1 LKDQHKNIS
10 LLANAPIRKV
20 LWKFFLPAF
29 TGVVINSLYNIV
41 DRIFVGQGVGSLALS
56 GLSVVFPIMIIMM
69 AFGMLIGMG
78 AGVRISIHLGK
89 KEYQKAEGVLGNAF
103 ILLIITSLIITVV
116 GFLAKD
122 PLLRMFGASIETME
136 YANDYLKIILLGTM
150 LNMVGFSLNNIIRSE
165 GNAKIA
171 MYSMLISAGT
181 NIILDPI
188 FIFVLDMGVQGVAWA
203 TIISQFIL
211 CIWVLRHFRS
221 KFSVVRLRFA
231 NFSLSLPI
239 ILSIITI
246 GFSPFAMQF
255 ASSIVHGVFNAQ
267 LIRYGGDLAV
277 GALGIIMSGSMVVV
291 MSIIAINMAAQP
303 IFGFNYGAGN
313 FVRVK
318 QTLIISLKVA
328 IIVSILGFI
337 VMELFP
343 GIVIMLFNAS
353 DPELLEIGK
362 KGLRIFMLGLP
373 VVGFQI
379 IAGNFFQ
386 STGKA
391 GIAALISLL
400 RQVIVLIPMLLFL
413 PTIWGLTGVWVSAP
427 LSDLVSGVISFIFL
441 SREVKRLNRAIAQ
454 NSIALTE
461 I

>member
-1 LKDQHKNIS
+1 LNNQHKNIS
-10 LLANAPIRKV
+10 LLADAPIRKV

-41 DRIFVGQGVGSLALS
+41 DRIFVGQGVGAIALS

-103 ILLIITSLIITVV
+103 VLLIITSLVITVV
-116 GFLAKD
+116 GFLVKD

-136 YANDYLKIILLGTM
+136 YANDYLKIILLGTI

-188 FIFVLDMGVQGVAWA
+188 FIFVLDMGVQGVALA

-221 KFSVVRLRFA
+221 RFSVVRLRFA
-231 NFSLSLPI
+231 NLSLSWPI

-255 ASSIVHGVFNAQ
+255 ASSIVHGIFNAQ
-267 LIRYGGDLAV
+267 LISYGGDLAV
-277 GALGIIMSGSMVVV
+277 GAMGIIISVAMLVV

-303 IFGFNYGAGN
+303 IFGFNHGAGN

-318 QTLIISLKVA
+318 QTLSISLKAA
-328 IIVSILGFI
+328 IVVSIVGFA

-343 GIVIMLFNAS
+343 GVVIKMFNAS

-379 IAGNFFQ
+379 IAGNYFQ

-391 GIAALISLL
+391 GIAAVISLL

-413 PTIWGLTGVWVSAP
+413 PTVWGLTGVWVSAP

-441 SREVKRLNRAIAQ
+441 SREVKRLDRAIATPK
-454 NSIALTE
+454 AV
-461 I
+461 

>member
-1 LKDQHKNIS
+1 MKDQHKNIS

>member
-1 LKDQHKNIS
+1 MKDQHKNIS
-10 LLANAPIRKV
+10 LLADAPIRKV

-231 NFSLSLPI
+231 NFSLSWTI

-328 IIVSILGFI
+328 IVVSILGFI

-343 GIVIMLFNAS
+343 GIVIKMFNAS

-391 GIAALISLL
+391 GIAAVISLL

-413 PTIWGLTGVWVSAP
+413 PTIWGLTGVWVAAP

-454 NSIALTE
+454 NSITQTE
-461 I
+461 L